1 MMNIKQKN
9 ALEIALES
17 NFYIKHKFRKDK
29 VLDIYFS
36 NELMIQISYDCD
48 IYYVFN
54 KSAYDAIEMG
64 EIRSVINIIY

>member
-1 MMNIKQKN
+1 MNEKQKKSLQN
-9 ALEIALES
+9 SIES
-17 NFYIKHKFRKDK
+17 VAYIKHSYRKDK